1 MKLKIFTKVST
12 FSKQRAHRG
21 EILSKN
27 SWKQDTLV
35 NRAIC
40 INEKKKKNCQNCE
53 NFTRI
58 YCILSSKREIEE
70 EKRKNEQRDWI
81 SRGEIKF
88 SRRENGLLASPRLEN
103 CNCTRWKCP
112 IWRVKIEADGERG
125 VKRLERKGL
134 FPIKEAGWPPTT
146 RSDLPLSRTSL
157 SLSFRCLLGSFSAD
171 FAENIGHGWQ
181 SARDERLYL
190 SLSHSLRRARPSR
203 YPSSFL
209 HPLFIHV
216 HATVYSRTTRVVS
229 PSYLYVEKL
238 ADLRDSWRDS
248 YGVCYCKRKCRV
260 AGNFRYIWM
269 DEQTTGIHW
278 IRDIAFVVMDNT
290 KKRQMI

>member
-40 INEKKKKNCQNCE
+40 INEKKKKKNCQNCE
-53 NFTRI
+53 NFTRM

-70 EKRKNEQRDWI
+70 EKRKNEQRDWT

-112 IWRVKIEADGERG
+112 IWRAIWRVKIEADGGGG

-157 SLSFRCLLGSFSAD
+157 SFFSFPPWIVLGWLRGKYRARLAKCQRRASLS
-171 FAENIGHGWQ
+171 
-181 SARDERLYL
+181 L
-190 SLSHSLRRARPSR
+190 SLSHTRWEELVLLDIRRAFSIL
-203 YPSSFL
+203 FL
-209 HPLFIHV
+209 STFTPPYIRARLVLFRRAIC
-216 HATVYSRTTRVVS
+216 T
-229 PSYLYVEKL
+229 
-238 ADLRDSWRDS
+238 
-248 YGVCYCKRKCRV
+248 
-260 AGNFRYIWM
+260 
-269 DEQTTGIHW
+269 
-278 IRDIAFVVMDNT
+278 
-290 KKRQMI
+290 

>member
-53 NFTRI
+53 NFTRM

-70 EKRKNEQRDWI
+70 EKRKNEQRDWT

-112 IWRVKIEADGERG
+112 IWRAIWRVKIEADGGGG

-157 SLSFRCLLGSFSAD
+157 SFFSFPPWIVLGWLR
-171 FAENIGHGWQ
+171 GKYR
-181 SARDERLYL
+181 ARLAKCQRRASL
-190 SLSHSLRRARPSR
+190 SLSLTLVEKSSSFSISVELS
-203 YPSSFL
+203 PSSFYPRSR
-209 HPLFIHV
+209 HRIFAYDSCCFAELFV
-216 HATVYSRTTRVVS
+216 RRETSRF
-229 PSYLYVEKL
+229 
-238 ADLRDSWRDS
+238 
-248 YGVCYCKRKCRV
+248 KRFLERLVWSLLLQKEMPR
-260 AGNFRYIWM
+260 GWKF
-269 DEQTTGIHW
+269 
-278 IRDIAFVVMDNT
+278 
-290 KKRQMI
+290 

>member
-1 MKLKIFTKVST
+1 MY
-12 FSKQRAHRG
+12 QR
-21 EILSKN
+21 
-27 SWKQDTLV
+27 
-35 NRAIC
+35 
-40 INEKKKKNCQNCE
+40 KKKKNCQNCE
-53 NFTRI
+53 NFTRM

-157 SLSFRCLLGSFSAD
+157 SFFSFPPWIVLGWLRGKYRARLAKCQRRASLS
-171 FAENIGHGWQ
+171 
-181 SARDERLYL
+181 L

>member
-1 MKLKIFTKVST
+1 M
-12 FSKQRAHRG
+12 G
-21 EILSKN
+21 
-27 SWKQDTLV
+27 
-35 NRAIC
+35 
-40 INEKKKKNCQNCE
+40 
-53 NFTRI
+53 
-58 YCILSSKREIEE
+58 
-70 EKRKNEQRDWI
+70 
-81 SRGEIKF
+81 G
-88 SRRENGLLASPRLEN
+88 G
-103 CNCTRWKCP
+103 
-112 IWRVKIEADGERG
+112 G

-203 YPSSFL
+203 YPSNFL

-238 ADLRDSWRDS
+238 TDLRDSWRDS
-248 YGVCYCKRKCRV
+248 YRACYIAK
-260 AGNFRYIWM
+260 GNAAWLEILDTFGWTSKLLEYIGS
-269 DEQTTGIHW
+269 ETLLSS
-278 IRDIAFVVMDNT
+278 
-290 KKRQMI
+290 